1 MQTNL
6 NHEAE
11 QSLYDKVAGTEE
23 CAALCE
29 QVLHLL
35 MPWTRAE

>member
-1 MQTNL
+1 MKTNL
-6 NHEAE
+6 NHESE
-11 QSLYDKVAGTEE
+11 QSLYDEVAGTEE

-35 MPWTRAE
+35 LPLTRTE